1 MATRAEKDTAAAR
14 ARQGG
19 GQAAEDTAAA
29 KGKQKGSGQS
39 ELDKKNEAS
48 KNRQRETRERRQ
60 AERDVKDRRKGLLQ
74 GASSTKERREI
85 KAGVYDLNTR
95 PDDNKEGTDE
105 RIQNNGIDTI
115 TNPPDDS
122 NGLPDGYVET
132 AVIICVNGSP
142 VSGQFLFKEDAP

>member
-1 MATRAEKDTAAAR
+1 MATRAEK
-14 ARQGG
+14 
-19 GQAAEDTAAA
+19 DTAAA

-60 AERDVKDRRKGLLQ
+60 AEREVKDRRKGLLQ

-95 PDDNKEGTDE
+95 PDDNKEGADE
-105 RIQNNGIDTI
+105 RIQNNGIDVI
-115 TNPPDDS
+115 TNPLDSSYGGGGGGTFELDVVKDD
-122 NGLPDGYVET
+122 NT
-132 AVIICVNGSP
+132 AGRASFTGGGII
-142 VSGQFLFKEDAP
+142 

>member
-1 MATRAEKDTAAAR
+1 MAT
-14 ARQGG
+14 
-19 GQAAEDTAAA
+19 
-29 KGKQKGSGQS
+29 QS
-39 ELDKKNEAS
+39 DLDWENIVS
-48 KNRQRETRERRQ
+48 KNQQRESREERE
-60 AERDVKDRRKGLLQ
+60 AERGVKDRRRELLQ

-115 TNPPDDS
+115 TSPPDDS

-132 AVIICVNGSP
+132 SVIICVDGQP
-142 VSGQFLFKEDAP
+142 VSGQFLFKEDTT

>member
-1 MATRAEKDTAAAR
+1 MATRAEK
-14 ARQGG
+14 
-19 GQAAEDTAAA
+19 DTAAA

-95 PDDNKEGTDE
+95 PDDNKEGVDE
-105 RIQNNGIDTI
+105 RIQNDGIDVI
-115 TNPPDDS
+115 TNPLDSSGDGGGGGGTFELDVVKDD
-122 NGLPDGYVET
+122 NT
-132 AVIICVNGSP
+132 AGRASFTGGGII
-142 VSGQFLFKEDAP
+142 

>member
-1 MATRAEKDTAAAR
+1 MATRAEK
-14 ARQGG
+14 
-19 GQAAEDTAAA
+19 DTAAA

-60 AERDVKDRRKGLLQ
+60 AELEVKDRRKGLLQ

-142 VSGQFLFKEDAP
+142 VYGQFLFKEDDPQP

>member
-19 GQAAEDTAAA
+19 GQAAKDTAAA

-60 AERDVKDRRKGLLQ
+60 AEREVKDRRKGLLQ

-95 PDDNKEGTDE
+95 PDDNKEGADE
-105 RIQNNGIDTI
+105 RIQNDGIDVI
-115 TNPPDDS
+115 TNPLDDS
-122 NGLPDGYVET
+122 GGLPDGYVET

-142 VSGQFLFKEDAP
+142 VSGQFLFKEDTP

>member
-1 MATRAEKDTAAAR
+1 MAT
-14 ARQGG
+14 
-19 GQAAEDTAAA
+19 
-29 KGKQKGSGQS
+29 QS
-39 ELDKKNEAS
+39 DLDWENIVS
-48 KNRQRETRERRQ
+48 KNQQRESRKKRG
-60 AERDVKDRRKGLLQ
+60 AEREVKDRRKGLLQ

-142 VSGQFLFKEDAP
+142 VSGQFLFKEDTP

>member
-1 MATRAEKDTAAAR
+1 MATRAEK
-14 ARQGG
+14 
-19 GQAAEDTAAA
+19 DTAAA

-60 AERDVKDRRKGLLQ
+60 AEREVKDRRKGLLQ

-115 TNPPDDS
+115 TSPPDDS

-132 AVIICVNGSP
+132 SVIICVDGQP
-142 VSGQFLFKEDAP
+142 VSGQFLFKEDTT